1 MNKTPLQRHWLSMA
15 KKHGL
20 HVDVPF
26 CLRFPD
32 GAEVTAEIRLLG
44 YGADKGMLIV
54 SDYSVVK
61 DRTKEIVSM
70 GYGYSCFSQPHEEEV
85 DSDGELEE
93 ILEDWGKNS
102 E

>member
-1 MNKTPLQRHWLSMA
+1 
-15 KKHGL
+15 
-20 HVDVPF
+20 
-26 CLRFPD
+26 
-32 GAEVTAEIRLLG
+32 
-44 YGADKGMLIV
+44 MLIL

-93 ILEDWGKNS
+93 ILEDWGKNP